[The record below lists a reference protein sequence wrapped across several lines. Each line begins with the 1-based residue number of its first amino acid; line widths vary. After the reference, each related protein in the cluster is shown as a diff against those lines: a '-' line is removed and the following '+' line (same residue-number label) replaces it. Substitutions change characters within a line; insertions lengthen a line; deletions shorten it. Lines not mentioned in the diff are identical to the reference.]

1 MLTFKYLARH
11 VDGRRVTGELQAVNV
26 DAALHM
32 LAQQRLQP
40 LSLTEHQTRSSSTVL
55 FAKITRG
62 EMAMFCRQLGGMFR
76 AGVPV
81 LQAIHTLWQSC
92 SNPKLKVALQK
103 VEQELIAG
111 QTLSAAMA
119 QQKKIFG
126 DLMVAM
132 VQVGESTGRLD
143 TVMLTLSR
151 HFLQEIN
158 ASRQVRS
165 AVRYPF
171 FVFLAMI
178 VALWLLYGQ
187 VLPVFVNLYK
197 RNNAQLPPLTNFL
210 LELGNAV
217 EAHGVLAGALLVLL
231 VACAIFWS
239 STASGR
245 LSLDKLRL
253 RLPIFGALQQR
264 VLMGRFAQVLAMMI
278 SAGIPFIQALD
289 LAANAL
295 DNRYLQAKMAR
306 VRVRI
311 ENGASLSESSMQEK
325 LFLPLV
331 QQMIQVG
338 EQSGELDL
346 LLEDV
351 AHFYGQEVEYD
362 FKSLTARV
370 EPILLLVLSLS
381 LLALALGIF
390 LPIWNLAD
398 VVRAQL

>member
-11 VDGRRVTGELQAVNV
+11 VDGRRITGELQAANE
-26 DAALHM
+26 DAALRL
-32 LAQQRLQP
+32 LAQQHLQP
-40 LSLTEHQTRSSSTVL
+40 LSLTEHKTRAPSMLL
-55 FAKITRG
+55 FAKVSPG
-62 EMAMFCRQLGGMFR
+62 DMAMFCRQLGGMFR
-76 AGVPV
+76 AGVPI

-92 SNPKLKVALQK
+92 SNPKLKMALQK
-103 VEQELIAG
+103 VESELIAG
-111 QTLSAAMA
+111 HSLSAAMA
-119 QQKKIFG
+119 QQQKVFG
-126 DLMVAM
+126 ELMVAM
-132 VQVGESTGRLD
+132 VQVGESSGRLD

-151 HFLQEIN
+151 HFLQEIQ

-171 FVFLAMI
+171 FVLLAMI

-187 VLPVFVNLYK
+187 VLPVLVNMYK

-210 LELGNAV
+210 LQVGDAIAAN
-217 EAHGVLAGALLVLL
+217 GLLVGLL
-231 VACAIFWS
+231 TTALIAGTIYWCR
-239 STASGR
+239 TASGR
-245 LSLDKLRL
+245 LRLDKLRL
-253 RLPIFGALQQR
+253 RLPVFGGLQQR
-264 VLMGRFAQVLAMMI
+264 VLMGRFAQVLAMML

-295 DNRYLQAKMAR
+295 GNRHLQAKMAR
-306 VRVRI
+306 VKVRI
-311 ENGASLSESSMQEK
+311 ENGASLSESSVQEK

-370 EPILLLVLSLS
+370 EPILLIMLSVL
-381 LLALALGIF
+381 LLGLALGVF
-390 LPIWNLAD
+390 LPIWDLAE
-398 VVRAQL
+398 VVRGQL